1 MALLLVQIAF
11 LANVYCTS
19 QDATPVL
26 TVSSNSGGSVIVN
39 SLAINNGQSVIV
51 DQGQTQSWVLPF
63 GTNVTLTPT
72 DLSPLIVFNGWGFT
86 APKTLEI
93 CVTSSITIK
102 AAFRAGGSAL
112 NDISVTMAQPM
123 RTGND
128 LLVSFNI
135 TNSRAPYTAV
145 KEIYDVA
152 LYLDKIPVTNISWV
166 RIVLE
171 SGAIYQLNSL
181 VPITMFEN
189 GNHSLYV
196 LAKTSFLTPNPLP
209 WDPAT
214 LCDGSGISNMVYYQ
228 FQEYTTPQP
237 TPSSTNSSDNS
248 QPILT
253 DTIAI
258 IAGVVVGTVIVVTG
272 VTLYHF
278 RYAPR

>member
-1 MALLLVQIAF
+1 MVQISF
-11 LANVYCTS
+11 LTTVYCTS
-19 QDATPVL
+19 QDANPVL
-26 TVSSNSGGSVIVN
+26 TVFSNPGGSVIVN
-39 SLAINNGQSVIV
+39 SSAINNGQSVIV

-72 DLSPLIVFNGWGFT
+72 DLSPLIAFSGWGFT

-112 NDISVTMAQPM
+112 NDISVAMAQPM
-123 RTGND
+123 RTDDD

-135 TNSRAPYTAV
+135 TNSRAPYTVV
-145 KEIYDVA
+145 KEIYDVT
-152 LYLDKIPVTNISWV
+152 LYLDKIPVPNISWV

-181 VPITMFEN
+181 VPITMFKN

-214 LCDGSGISNMVYYQ
+214 ICDGSGISNMVYYQ
-228 FQEYTTPQP
+228 LQESTTPQP
-237 TPSSTNSSDNS
+237 TPPPTNSSENS
-248 QPILT
+248 QPIWT
-253 DTIAI
+253 DTTAI
-258 IAGVVVGTVIVVTG
+258 IAGVAVAVTVIAITG
-272 VTLYHF
+272 ATVYNF
-278 RYAPR
+278 RYTPR